1 MITEIAV
8 VDIVVG
14 QEKDFETS
22 LGVAVST
29 VLPQAKGF
37 LSFNLHRGIE
47 SPSTYTFL
55 IEWNT
60 LEDHTIG
67 FRESDLFLQWRA
79 LIGKHFASPP
89 RVEHWESIAF

>member
-1 MITEIAV
+1 VITEIAV

-14 QEKDFETS
+14 QEKDFES
-22 LGVAVST
+22 ALSVAVST

-37 LSFNLHRGIE
+37 LSFHLHRGIE

-89 RVEHWESIAF
+89 RVEHWEIITF

>member
-8 VDIVVG
+8 VDILVG
-14 QEKDFETS
+14 QEKDFES
-22 LGVAVST
+22 ALSIAVST
-29 VLPQAKGF
+29 VLPQAQGF
-37 LSFNLHRGIE
+37 LGFQLHRGIE

-60 LEDHTIG
+60 LEDHTVG
-67 FRESDLFLQWRA
+67 FRESDLFIQWRA

-89 RVEHWESIAF
+89 RVEHWESITF